1 MFKKALIALSIA
13 AVSAASA
20 VAQAQPVDDYKKGEF
35 FVGYSNGQVDTGV
48 DSGSSAVD
56 FFRDRENFNGV
67 NVSGVYNFSRYLGAK
82 GDYSVTFNNNEVSE
96 TFSSGGLNYTI
107 GFKNKN
113 QLHNFVGGVQ
123 VKDNAKDGVFK
134 PFGHVMAGVAHARSK
149 FEDFACTAPVGGSCA
164 PFEVSDETFS
174 DTGFSGIIGGGIDF
188 RVSDRFQVRAIQ
200 VDYNPTRLGGETQHN
215 LRIGAGIVF

>member
-1 MFKKALIALSIA
+1 MFRKAIIALSIA

-20 VAQAQPVDDYKKGEF
+20 VAQAQPVSDYKKVEF
-35 FVGYSNGQVDTGV
+35 FAGYSNGQVDTGV

-67 NVSGVYNFSRYLGAK
+67 NVSGVYNLSRYIGAK

-96 TFSSGGLNYTI
+96 TYSSGGLNYTI

-113 QLHNFVGGVQ
+113 QLHNFVGGLQ

-134 PFGHVMAGVAHARSK
+134 PFGHVMAGVAHARSR
-149 FEDFACTAPVGGSCA
+149 FQDFGCTAPVGGSCA
-164 PFEVSDETFS
+164 PFDIADESFS

-188 RVSDRFQVRAIQ
+188 RVSDRFQIRAIQ
-200 VDYNPTRLGGETQHN
+200 VDYNPTRLGGEWQNN